1 MKKLALLV
9 SLVLVFSL
17 SSVFATVDI
26 PENAS
31 QSEMQITSVANENAE
46 DEANLPGA
54 STAPINEAHEAHE
67 DHNHEED
74 TTATNQDNGAT
85 VGAIIAIVIV
95 VAVVAVSA
103 VLRKD

>member
-54 STAPINEAHEAHE
+54 STAPIDEAHE